1 MNMPYLPLQPILR
14 TLLAVLWT
22 LSFAT
27 GCNTNPP
34 KTYGQVTR
42 SFYFWK
48 TVFALSAEQRNILRQ
63 LNVERLYIKLFDV
76 DWNATRKAAL
86 PLASVSF
93 EEPLPPEI
101 AMVPVVYITNKTFV
115 NLPDTMVTS
124 LADSVYHKMQTLLAK
139 SGTKNPEEIQ
149 FDCDWTSATADKFFA
164 FIRAFKLKLQPEQ
177 TLVSATIR
185 LHQVKYSSKTGIP
198 PADRGVLMFY
208 NMGNFKHPHTGNSI
222 LDLNEARRYL
232 QPLNRYPLPLDV
244 ALPLFSWGVVFRNGQ
259 FTNLINQLNT
269 QTANNL
275 PQLLQPLGKGHY
287 RALQSGII
295 NGSHIGKD
303 DVIRV
308 EEVPLSAALK
318 SARWL
323 SKQLGTTNNLH
334 VALYHLYPN
343 VFENY
348 PKPAVESIFNTF

>member
-1 MNMPYLPLQPILR
+1 MNMPYLPMQPILR
-14 TLLAVLWT
+14 PL
-22 LSFAT
+22 FAT
-27 GCNTNPP
+27 LWVLCFITGCHSNPP

-48 TVFALSAEQRNILRQ
+48 TVFALSAEQRNTLQQ
-63 LNVERLYIKLFDV
+63 LNIERLYIKLFDV
-76 DWNATRKAAL
+76 DWSETRKAAV
-86 PLASVSF
+86 PLAPVRF
-93 EEPLPPEI
+93 DEPPPQEI
-101 AMVPVVYITNKTFV
+101 AIVPVVYITNQTFI
-115 NLPDTMVTS
+115 NLPDTLVAS
-124 LADSVYHKMQTLLAK
+124 LADSVYHKMQTLLAA

-149 FDCDWTSATADKFFA
+149 FDCDWTSATAGKFFA
-164 FIRAFKLKLQPEQ
+164 FIRAFKLKLQPAQ

-185 LHQVKYSSKTGIP
+185 LHQVKYGSKTGIP

-208 NMGNFKHPHTGNSI
+208 NMGNFKDPNGGNSI

-232 QPLNRYPLPLDV
+232 QTLNRYPLPLDV

-275 PQLLQPLGKGHY
+275 PQLLQPLGKGNY

-295 NGSHIGKD
+295 NGSHVGKD

-308 EEVPLSAALK
+308 EEVPLSAAIQ
-318 SARWL
+318 SAQWL
-323 SKQLGTTNNLH
+323 SQHLGTTNNLH